1 MLKLQD
7 LIISSESLGSKLW
20 LIDIIPAYEYR
31 DNRRTDTITGYKYIV
46 ALPEKGLEKISIR
59 IDGKQQLEK
68 PESGFVEARFDNLE
82 VFIYWLNGTPNVAAR
97 ATKISLVNNKA

>member
-7 LIISSESLGSKLW
+7 LIIAPESLGSKLW
-20 LIDIIPAYEYR
+20 LVDIIPAYTYE
-31 DNRRTDTITGYKYIV
+31 NNKRTDEILGYKYIV
-46 ALPEKGLEKISIR
+46 ALPEKGLEKISVK

-68 PESGFVEARFDNLE
+68 PESGFVDVRFDNLE

>member
-7 LIISSESLGSKLW
+7 LIIAPESLGSKLW
-20 LIDIIPAYEYR
+20 LVDIIPAYTYE
-31 DNRRTDTITGYKYIV
+31 NNKRTDEILGYKYIV
-46 ALPEKGLEKISIR
+46 ALPEKGLEKISVK

-68 PESGFVEARFDNLE
+68 PENGFVDVRFDNLE